1 MSSALHSTLRTNT
14 TGGEASVSTPK
25 EHAMSHPYAAI
36 FSLIIVLM
44 RKPWERHKIMQNIMA
59 AEVLLFL
66 SEQRPSLFTCLAHFL
81 FPNPWEQS
89 KGVCYTYFLFPL
101 DWETDS
107 ITLYSLPLVILL
119 LSGRGRI

>member
-25 EHAMSHPYAAI
+25 KHAMSHPYAAI
-36 FSLIIVLM
+36 FSLRIVLM
-44 RKPWERHKIMQNIMA
+44 RPKPWERHKIMQNIMA

-66 SEQRPSLFTCLAHFL
+66 SERRPSLFTCLAHFL
-81 FPNPWEQS
+81 FPNPCEQS
-89 KGVCYTYFLFPL
+89 KGVCYAYFLFPL

-107 ITLYSLPLVILL
+107 LTL
-119 LSGRGRI
+119 